1 MLAFEDEISAALEA
15 AIAIP
20 GWGDVLLKAMPSG
33 FSEDISEAYRLGTAH
48 PEPKRWFRALE
59 EVGPPKNV
67 RVVILGQD
75 PYHGHGQAD
84 GLAFSVPMGHPLP
97 PSLRNIFKEISA
109 SCGGVPPGS
118 GDLVSWASQGV
129 LLLNDVLSVAHGT
142 PRSHRSLGWQSVTSS
157 ILTACAERPAAFLL
171 WGKHAQQHAEVIRAL
186 PQEHLILEAPHP
198 SPLSAHRGFLGCGH
212 FKEVNRWLESRNEP
226 PMSWWSDGLSS
237 YDAG

>member
-1 MLAFEDEISAALEA
+1 MLAFEDEISAALKA

-171 WGKHAQQHAEVIRAL
+171 WGTMKNLRPNTLCSRMQTWRKTMALMWTRLQPKLRIR
-186 PQEHLILEAPHP
+186 ILCIMPFW
-198 SPLSAHRGFLGCGH
+198 G
-212 FKEVNRWLESRNEP
+212 
-226 PMSWWSDGLSS
+226 MI
-237 YDAG
+237 